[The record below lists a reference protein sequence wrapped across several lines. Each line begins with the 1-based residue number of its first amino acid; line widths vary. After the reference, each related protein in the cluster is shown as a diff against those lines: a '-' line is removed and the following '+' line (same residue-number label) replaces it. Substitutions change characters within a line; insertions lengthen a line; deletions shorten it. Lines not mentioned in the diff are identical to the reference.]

1 MDSYIDEHKTLFVVD
16 KNGYILKMIENY
28 TKHDNCRTCDIEDNG
43 MNFYIERGS
52 TKYLDCKNCRNYKR
66 KTIWSKNKKK
76 CVIQKGSFIIKFS

>member
-43 MNFYIERGS
+43 MNFYIVKIVEIING
-52 TKYLDCKNCRNYKR
+52 KPYGVKIKRN
-66 KTIWSKNKKK
+66 
-76 CVIQKGSFIIKFS
+76 V